1 MIALV
6 RVDDR
11 LLHGQVLAAWVPFT
25 KADMLVVASD
35 EAASD
40 SVLKGAI
47 ESEADGEGLRV
58 VVESV
63 RDVAKDTAA
72 GAFEK
77 NRAMFIVNCLKD
89 AMRLYE
95 EGFKFASLNI
105 GNIHHK
111 TNGRVVTRSVILDDE
126 DERVIERFEGMGVN
140 IDIRDIPTKPAVP
153 YARRAG

>member
-77 NRAMFIVNCLKD
+77 SRVMLIVNCLKD

-105 GNIHHK
+105 GNVHHK
-111 TNGRVVTRSVILDDE
+111 TNGRVITRSVTLDDE
-126 DERVIERFEGMGVN
+126 DELVIERFEGMGVN

-153 YARRAG
+153 YMRRAG

>member
-25 KADMLVVASD
+25 KAEGVVGASD

-40 SVLKGAI
+40 GLLKGAI
-47 ESEADGEGLRV
+47 ESEAGVDGLSV

-63 RDVAKDTAA
+63 RDAAKDIER
-72 GAFEK
+72 GVFEK
-77 NRAMFIVNCLKD
+77 RSVIFIVNCLKD

-95 EGFKFASLNI
+95 EGFRFASLNI
-105 GNIHHK
+105 GNVHHK
-111 TNGRVVTRSVILDDE
+111 TNGRVITRSVILDPE
-126 DERVIERFEGMGVN
+126 DDLAIERLEGMGVN
-140 IDIRDIPTKPAVP
+140 IDIRDIPTTPAVP

>member
-1 MIALV
+1 M
-6 RVDDR
+6 
-11 LLHGQVLAAWVPFT
+11 LHGQVLAAWVPFT

-40 SVLKGAI
+40 IVLKGAI

>member
-1 MIALV
+1 MIVLV

-25 KADMLVVASD
+25 KADVLVVVSD

-40 SVLKGAI
+40 SALKGAF
-47 ESEADGEGLRV
+47 
-58 VVESV
+58 
-63 RDVAKDTAA
+63 AKD
-72 GAFEK
+72 
-77 NRAMFIVNCLKD
+77 RVMFIVNCLKD

-126 DERVIERFEGMGVN
+126 DEFAIERFEGMGVN